1 MTSFFLPLANSPVA
15 TVSPA
20 AEIYLSLAAVGRGE
34 ETFSLPPAE
43 LSHFFLPFPPEG
55 EKGGEGEP
63 RRFAG
68 GVGDEGDGDRLSS
81 SSSSSSHLSLSPK
94 GASPYPPAFSSFNA
108 KVKLEDGKTL
118 ARLQKSVSF
127 SILRN
132 SWCFHS
138 THTRSYWNHQ
148 RVICQAATSNRRL
161 GTLVCQGGGG
171 GWTASSR
178 R

>member
-1 MTSFFLPLANSPVA
+1 MTSFFLPLANSPVP

-34 ETFSLPPAE
+34 ETFSLPPEE
-43 LSHFFLPFPPEG
+43 LSHFFLPFPPRRRE
-55 EKGGEGEP
+55 GGEGEP

-68 GVGDEGDGDRLSS
+68 GVGDEDDGDRLSS
-81 SSSSSSHLSLSPK
+81 SSSSSSAHLSLSPK
-94 GASPYPPAFSSFNA
+94 GASPPLSPPSMPKSSWKMGRRWLGYKKCFFFHITEQLVLSFNA
-108 KVKLEDGKTL
+108 
-118 ARLQKSVSF
+118 R
-127 SILRN
+127 RN
-132 SWCFHS
+132 
-138 THTRSYWNHQ
+138 WNHQ

-171 GWTASSR
+171 GWTASNR